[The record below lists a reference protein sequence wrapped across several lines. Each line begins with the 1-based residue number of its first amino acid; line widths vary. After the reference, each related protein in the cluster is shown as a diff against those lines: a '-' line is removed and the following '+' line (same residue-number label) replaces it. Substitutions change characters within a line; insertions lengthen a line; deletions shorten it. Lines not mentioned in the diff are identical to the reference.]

1 VRTESRIFLG
11 VTAFFVVIGA
21 LYWFLSYEDAGAVML
36 AASAGLGLLT
46 GGYLFL
52 QSRRIAPRPEDRDE
66 ATVAE
71 GAGPVDE
78 FPTASIWPIGIAF
91 GATVLATGL
100 VFGLA
105 VVLLGSALFAF
116 SIVGMILES
125 RGRAAP
131 DPSK

>member
-1 VRTESRIFLG
+1 MRTESRIFLG
-11 VTAFFVVIGA
+11 VTSFFVVIGT

-36 AASAGLGLLT
+36 AASACLGLLA

-52 QSRRIAPRPEDRDE
+52 QSRRYPLRPEDREE

-78 FPTASIWPIGIAF
+78 FPTSSIWPIGIAF
-91 GATVLATGL
+91 GSTMLATGL

-105 VVLLGSALFAF
+105 VVLLGGGLFLIS
-116 SIVGMILES
+116 SIGMVLES
-125 RGRAAP
+125 RGRTA
-131 DPSK
+131 SRQ